1 LTTEGF
7 VTWELIPPLDAGL
20 RAALA
25 AGKSCVYVCP
35 PAAWAAGPL
44 LGAFPPAEGSPATLM
59 VVPWTS
65 AGVEL
70 AAAHASL
77 ADLGPL
83 HPATGTARTQRL
95 LAAGQIRTLIAT
107 LPDALDLMRR
117 SALKLEGLAR
127 VVIGWPEQL
136 LAAGL
141 GAGLD
146 TLLGD
151 APAVQRIVLTADDTP
166 LADFL
171 ERHARR
177 APVGWAAR
185 PPASPLGP
193 ARYAVVDRPRRV
205 TAARAVLDV
214 LDPHRAIVWDP
225 SPDAPARWADL
236 PAVEVV
242 RLGPESSPAAEPA
255 DLVVAAD
262 LPSADVFAALRGAAR
277 DVVVLLDAPQL
288 PYLQRLAAPLDAVR
302 LPGAADQARDRLTQ
316 LRRDVRER
324 LAAGLPLPELLALDS
339 LFDEHDPALVAAAL
353 LARGDAGPPT
363 GTPADVTTWVR
374 VHVNAGKRDQL
385 RPGDLVGALLNAV
398 GLAKEDI
405 GRIEIREGFTV
416 VDVRAEEAERAVR
429 GLAGATLRGRRIAAR
444 LDRR

>member
-7 VTWELIPPLDAGL
+7 VAWELIPPLDAGL

-25 AGKSCVYVCP
+25 AGKSLVYVCP
-35 PAAWAAGPL
+35 PAAWVAGPL
-44 LGAFPPAEGSPATLM
+44 LAAFPPAEGTPATLIL
-59 VVPWTS
+59 VPGTS
-65 AGVEL
+65 ASVEL

-77 ADLGPL
+77 ADLEPL
-83 HPATGTARTQRL
+83 HPATGAARTQRL
-95 LAAGQIRTLIAT
+95 LAAGYVRTLIAT
-107 LPDALDLMRR
+107 LPDALELVRR
-117 SALKLEGLAR
+117 SALQLEGLAR
-127 VVIGWPEQL
+127 VVVGWPEQL

-146 TLLGD
+146 TLL
-151 APAVQRIVLTADDTP
+151 AEAVAVQRIVLTDDEAP

-185 PPASPLGP
+185 VPAAPLGA

-225 SPDAPARWADL
+225 GPNAPERWAEL
-236 PAVEVV
+236 PAVEPFH
-242 RLGPESSPAAEPA
+242 LASETAAGAGPA
-255 DLVVAAD
+255 DLCIAAD
-262 LPSADVFAALRGAAR
+262 LPSADVFTALRHAAR
-277 DVVVLLDAPQL
+277 EVVVLLDAPQV

-302 LPGAADQARDRLTQ
+302 LPGVADRARDRLTQ

-353 LARGDAGPPT
+353 LARGNAGPPT

-385 RPGDLVGALLNAV
+385 RPGEVVGTLLNTV

-405 GRIEIREGFTV
+405 GRIEIREGFTL

-429 GLAGATLRGRRIAAR
+429 GLSGATLRGRRVAAR

>member
-1 LTTEGF
+1 MA
-7 VTWELIPPLDAGL
+7 WELIPPLDAGL

-25 AGKSCVYVCP
+25 AGKSLVYVCP
-35 PAAWAAGPL
+35 PAAWVAGPL
-44 LGAFPPAEGSPATLM
+44 LAAFPPAEGTPATLIL
-59 VVPWTS
+59 VPGTS
-65 AGVEL
+65 ASVEL

-77 ADLGPL
+77 ADLEPL
-83 HPATGTARTQRL
+83 HPATGAARTQRL
-95 LAAGQIRTLIAT
+95 LAAGYVRTLIAT
-107 LPDALDLMRR
+107 LPDALELVRR
-117 SALKLEGLAR
+117 SALQLEGLAR
-127 VVIGWPEQL
+127 VVVGWPEQL

-146 TLLGD
+146 TLL
-151 APAVQRIVLTADDTP
+151 AEAAAVQRIVLTDDEAP

-185 PPASPLGP
+185 PPVTPLGR

-205 TAARAVLDV
+205 SAARAVLDV
-214 LDPHRAIVWDP
+214 LDPHRALVWDP
-225 SPDAPARWADL
+225 SPGAPARWEEL
-236 PAVEVV
+236 PALEAI
-242 RLGPESSPAAEPA
+242 RLVPETAPAAGTA
-255 DLVVAAD
+255 DVCIAAE
-262 LPSADVFAALRGAAR
+262 LPSAEVFAALRNAAR
-277 DVVVLLDAPQL
+277 DVVVLLDAPQV
-288 PYLQRLAAPLDAVR
+288 PYLRRLAAPLDAVR
-302 LPGAADQARDRLTQ
+302 LPGAADRARDQLTQ
-316 LRRDVRER
+316 LRHDVRER

-353 LARGDAGPPT
+353 LARGDAAPPT

-385 RPGDLVGALLNAV
+385 RPGDLVGTLLNAV
-398 GLAKEDI
+398 GLSKEDI
-405 GRIEIREGFTV
+405 GRIELREGFTL

-429 GLAGATLRGRRIAAR
+429 GLTGATLRGRRVAAR

>member
-1 LTTEGF
+1 MA
-7 VTWELIPPLDAGL
+7 WEFIPPLDAGL
-20 RAALA
+20 RATLA
-25 AGKSCVYVCP
+25 AKKSLVYVCP
-35 PAAWAAGPL
+35 PSAWAAGSL
-44 LGAFPPAEGSPATLM
+44 FAAFPPAEATPATLIL
-59 VVPWTS
+59 VPWTS
-65 AGVEL
+65 VGVEL
-70 AAAHASL
+70 AAAHHSL

-83 HPATGTARTQRL
+83 HPATGAARTQRL
-95 LAAGQIRTLIAT
+95 LAAGRIRTLIAT
-107 LPDALDLMRR
+107 LPDALDLVRR
-117 SALKLEGLAR
+117 SALKLDGLAR

-146 TLLGD
+146 TLLAD
-151 APAVQRIVLTADDTP
+151 APAAQRIVLTADEAP

-185 PPASPLGP
+185 LPATPVGP
-193 ARYAVVDRPRRV
+193 ARYAVIDRPRRV
-205 TAARAVLDV
+205 TAAQAVLDV

-225 SPDAPARWADL
+225 SPTAPARWADL
-236 PAVEVV
+236 LAAEGV
-242 RLGPESSPAAEPA
+242 RLGPETAPTAGPA
-255 DLVVAAD
+255 DLAIAAD

-277 DVVVLLDAPQL
+277 EIVVLLDAAQL
-288 PYLQRLAAPLDAVR
+288 PYLRRLAAPLDAVR
-302 LPGAADQARDRLTQ
+302 LPGAADRARDRLTQ
-316 LRRDVRER
+316 LRREVRER

-353 LARGDAGPPT
+353 LARGDAGPPAT
-363 GTPADVTTWVR
+363 APADVTAWVR
-374 VHVNAGKRDQL
+374 VHINAGRRDQL

-405 GRIEIREGFTV
+405 GRIELREGFTL

-429 GLAGATLRGRRIAAR
+429 GLTGTTLRGRRIAAR